1 MSDPLHL
8 ALLYGSTREGRFC
21 DTVANWLR
29 AQLALRRDY
38 TVDAIEGIS
47 GRAAVEE
54 FVGEHQAGAV
64 EDWLACEEDLHA
76 VLIGRCIRISRRLR
90 M

>member
-21 DTVANWLR
+21 GTVADWLR

-38 TVDAIEGIS
+38 TAMSSTPSCSICRIATAAH
-47 GRAAVEE
+47 RART
-54 FVGEHQAGAV
+54 
-64 EDWLACEEDLHA
+64 W
-76 VLIGRCIRISRRLR
+76 
-90 M
+90 